1 MSTYRLPPV
10 RALIAELLTAAEP
23 GNERCAM
30 ASERNVQFS
39 APTWLLPAAPSAAGS
54 KPCSLGLPITSPS
67 ERVRQPRGSLPMKL
81 PVNTWLRGY
90 DRSWIRGD
98 VIAGSTVWAVL
109 VPEALA

>member
-1 MSTYRLPPV
+1 
-10 RALIAELLTAAEP
+10 
-23 GNERCAM
+23 
-30 ASERNVQFS
+30 
-39 APTWLLPAAPSAAGS
+39 
-54 KPCSLGLPITSPS
+54 
-67 ERVRQPRGSLPMKL
+67 MKL